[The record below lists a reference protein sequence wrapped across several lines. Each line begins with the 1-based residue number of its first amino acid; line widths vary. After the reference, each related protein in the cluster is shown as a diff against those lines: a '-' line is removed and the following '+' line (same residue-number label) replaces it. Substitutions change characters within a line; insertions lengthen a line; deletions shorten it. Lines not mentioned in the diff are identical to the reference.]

1 MKQCKRELLEL
12 VIGGNF
18 IGTNNKSGF
27 PKMGMQ

>member
-1 MKQCKRELLEL
+1 MKQCKLELEL

-18 IGTNNKSGF
+18 IGTNNKSRF